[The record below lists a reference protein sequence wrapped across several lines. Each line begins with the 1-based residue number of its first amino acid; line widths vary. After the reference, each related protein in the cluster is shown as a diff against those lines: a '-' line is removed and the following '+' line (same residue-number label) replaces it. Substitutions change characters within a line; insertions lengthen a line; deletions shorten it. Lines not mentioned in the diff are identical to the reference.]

1 MKNYLKSQSKFENII
16 IYQSLSEE
24 EARSVKTYSGSNFTT
39 IFESE
44 GIDNKISNDELNN
57 ALDEFAVEFN
67 PGQKGS
73 FHDKRKEIERL
84 LEFLTTY

>member
-1 MKNYLKSQSKFENII
+1 MS
-16 IYQSLSEE
+16 
-24 EARSVKTYSGSNFTT
+24 RPTSGSNFTT
-39 IFESE
+39 IFEGE

-73 FHDKRKEIERL
+73 FS
-84 LEFLTTY
+84 